1 MSDKGYETPI
11 MSMSDNMRLPLCL
24 QISLTI
30 KFNYENV
37 YKMSDK
43 GYETPLCLQI
53 SLTIKCLTMR
63 LPLCLSL
70 TIKCLTR
77 DMRLHYVYKYL

>member
-11 MSMSDNMRLPLCL
+11 MSTN
-24 QISLTI
+24 I
-30 KFNYENV
+30 FN

-43 GYETPLCLQI
+43 GYETPLCLLI
-53 SLTIKCLTMR
+53 
-63 LPLCLSL
+63 SL

-77 DMRLHYVYKYL
+77 DMRLYYVYKYL